1 MAEIFEIA
9 MIVSFGI
16 SWPLNLAK
24 AVKARTAKGTSLTFL
39 LLIFFGYI
47 VGIISKFVNP
57 DYMANFA
64 AKWYV
69 LIFYF
74 INLFFVGLNLIV
86 YFRNRKLDQSRA

>member
-57 DYMANFA
+57 DYMADFA

>member
-9 MIVSFGI
+9 MIVSFGV

>member
-57 DYMANFA
+57 DYMANFE